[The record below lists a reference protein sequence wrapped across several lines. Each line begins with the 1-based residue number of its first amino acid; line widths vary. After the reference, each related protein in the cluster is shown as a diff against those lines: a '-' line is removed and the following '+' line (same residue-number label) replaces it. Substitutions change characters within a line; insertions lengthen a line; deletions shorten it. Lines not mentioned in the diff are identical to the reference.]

1 MFSHVSAPLSFYT
14 TPMVMAD
21 DLPNQQAMDPSPSDP
36 QAIFIHPPFTTFP
49 DSHLYP
55 DGLTYAIL
63 AANPDWF
70 LDPRDFVSVILG
82 TSDAIQYPIKLEP
95 PRKRNLKALG
105 ADGVT
110 ESGDPKFR
118 CTFCRKSYSGEN
130 AKSMWRR
137 HVVKRHGIAMS
148 NRRDTRKGG
157 PRGGR
162 RANSAYHSTLF
173 LAVLYRLNSV
183 NEAASSSTVQN
194 DEEGSSGDESQ
205 EKSTPLDDAIR
216 TYSASLVPPTSE
228 LPKHEPVEP
237 DYIRNARRAE
247 IMQSTGPLPD
257 PVTRN
262 FNRRTAAYVGVAIR
276 QMAKQAYDVKAAIEL
291 EEDDPESGAPL
302 PFEAAMVRQS
312 QQPDHELVTTRKGS
326 IWFFDGNIVIDA
338 SSTLFRVHR
347 GVLAKNSDVFR
358 DLFLVPQPTAIPS
371 GEIEGCAVV
380 QMHDSAEDWTYVLN
394 AMYDGRRNTS
404 QALPK
409 FGMVA
414 AFLRLGKKYDIPQL
428 RDEALS
434 VLRSAFSSTLKGF
447 DGRAKNSF
455 WEYDGKYRYFQI
467 IGLARETGT
476 LDLLPM
482 AFYALCENHSPTGL
496 MDQLATAAE
505 TGLLSPTDH
514 LTVAVGSNRLAA
526 YLVEDTYHWAS
537 ASSVGASNCTGDQC
551 TTKAKRAFFQNTFTY
566 NDGSYTALLPWE
578 DIVWVPAEGGDYDGM
593 CDGCMEAAKLMHEQ
607 GRLRVWQK
615 LPTAFGLPEW
625 HDLLQPT

>member
-82 TSDAIQYPIKLEP
+82 TPEAIQYPIKLEP

-162 RANSAYHSTLF
+162 RANSAYHSTSS

-183 NEAASSSTVQN
+183 NEAASSSTVPN
-194 DEEGSSGDESQ
+194 DEEGSSDDESQ

-302 PFEAAMVRQS
+302 PFEVAMVRQS
-312 QQPDHELVTTRKGS
+312 QVMCLC
-326 IWFFDGNIVIDA
+326 
-338 SSTLFRVHR
+338 
-347 GVLAKNSDVFR
+347 
-358 DLFLVPQPTAIPS
+358 
-371 GEIEGCAVV
+371 CA
-380 QMHDSAEDWTYVLN
+380 
-394 AMYDGRRNTS
+394 
-404 QALPK
+404 
-409 FGMVA
+409 
-414 AFLRLGKKYDIPQL
+414 RL
-428 RDEALS
+428 
-434 VLRSAFSSTLKGF
+434 
-447 DGRAKNSF
+447 
-455 WEYDGKYRYFQI
+455 
-467 IGLARETGT
+467 
-476 LDLLPM
+476 
-482 AFYALCENHSPTGL
+482 
-496 MDQLATAAE
+496 
-505 TGLLSPTDH
+505 H
-514 LTVAVGSNRLAA
+514 L
-526 YLVEDTYHWAS
+526 
-537 ASSVGASNCTGDQC
+537 
-551 TTKAKRAFFQNTFTY
+551 
-566 NDGSYTALLPWE
+566 
-578 DIVWVPAEGGDYDGM
+578 I
-593 CDGCMEAAKLMHEQ
+593 
-607 GRLRVWQK
+607 
-615 LPTAFGLPEW
+615 
-625 HDLLQPT
+625 